1 MIKIRN
7 INPYALY
14 IHCDAAMDYGPK
26 SPGGVGI
33 VIEFPDSVD
42 LEPIKLEIGKY
53 TGANIERLEL
63 EAIIK
68 GMEEVLK
75 LFEHQYDALKNVNA
89 IIITTDRHSLNDNEK
104 TSPFRIKDWRKNNW
118 HNYEG
123 KAIKNSDLLE
133 KLDKTRKK
141 LSDKT
146 YRSVRIEF
154 LPSKF
159 NKAADKLSKK
169 GKKKALT
176 SDSIAIKSLKQ
187 GKRKFDGEEINYSFL
202 KVKDEYEIHIYK
214 KEPVRD
220 QWEISAEIFKGEFL
234 GKKLKIY
241 TDDELV
247 KKLHRHHKYK
257 VRIKNVYQH
266 HIIIYKTFNEVK
278 KKPEE
283 NNQEVFGIIK

>member
-14 IHCDAAMDYGPK
+14 IHCDASMDYGPK

-33 VIEFPDSVD
+33 EIEFPDSVS
-42 LEPIKLEIGKY
+42 LVPIKLDIGKY
-53 TGANIERLEL
+53 ISSNIERLEL

-68 GMEEVLK
+68 GMEEVLR
-75 LFEHQYDALKNVNA
+75 LFESKYDALKNVKT
-89 IIITTDRHSLNDNEK
+89 IIITTDRYSLNDNEK
-104 TSPFRIKDWRKNNW
+104 TNPFKIKDWRKNNW
-118 HNYEG
+118 YNYEG

-141 LSDKT
+141 LLDKT

-154 LPSKF
+154 LPGKF
-159 NKAADKLSKK
+159 NKAADKLSKI

-176 SDSIAIKSLKQ
+176 SDSIALKGLKQ
-187 GKRKFDGEEINYSFL
+187 GKRKLNGEEINYSLL

-220 QWEISAEIFKGEFL
+220 QWEISTEIFKGEFV

-241 TDDELV
+241 TDNELV
-247 KKLHRHHKYK
+247 KKLHRHHIYK
-257 VRIKNVYQH
+257 VHIKNVYQH
-266 HIIIYKTFNEVK
+266 HIIIYKTFKEVK
-278 KKPEE
+278 KKAE
-283 NNQEVFGIIK
+283 G